1 MAADSGERAKRGPA
15 SLYQQRIQEVVPDC
29 DPRHVEAVMRL
40 DFGTLDQLGG
50 ERFAHEARHAA
61 AAVRADPKLAER
73 TAQSMGL

>member
-1 MAADSGERAKRGPA
+1 MSGPARGPA
-15 SLYQQRIQEVVPDC
+15 SLYQARIRQFVRDC

-50 ERFAHEARHAA
+50 ERFAHEARLAA

>member
-1 MAADSGERAKRGPA
+1 MADSGERAKRGPA
-15 SLYQQRIQEVVPDC
+15 SLYQERIQEVVPDC

-40 DFGTLDQLGG
+40 DFGTLDQLCG
-50 ERFAHEARHAA
+50 ERFAHEARLAA

>member
-1 MAADSGERAKRGPA
+1 MADSGDRAKRGPA
-15 SLYQQRIQEVVPDC
+15 SLYQERIQEVVPDC

-50 ERFAHEARHAA
+50 ERFAHEAREGAA
-61 AAVRADPKLAER
+61 VVRADPELAER

>member
-1 MAADSGERAKRGPA
+1 MAEPGKRPGRGPA
-15 SLYQQRIQEVVPDC
+15 SLYQPRIRQIVPDC

-40 DFGTLDQLGG
+40 DFGTLDQLCG
-50 ERFAHEARHAA
+50 ERFAHEARLAA